1 MMTVTIIVAVILVM
15 RLCAASTENLGQPTC
30 YLLLQAS
37 FLALAIMASVVLAGT
52 SIGAV
57 MLTVFRVVTVTWIVL
72 FGASSKNLRQTFRYL
87 LL

>member
-37 FLALAIMASVVLAGT
+37 LIIFFIDISYIILSDTLGID
-52 SIGAV
+52 
-57 MLTVFRVVTVTWIVL
+57 
-72 FGASSKNLRQTFRYL
+72 K
-87 LL
+87 